1 MNEGA
6 AFSFQSR
13 KCWETQFSFR
23 GVLEQNQEVKKPAEF
38 KLQRVEKESWQQDES
53 RGKSGGKNLNRKE
66 KKQESTAE
74 EEKS

>member
-1 MNEGA
+1 M
-6 AFSFQSR
+6 
-13 KCWETQFSFR
+13 
-23 GVLEQNQEVKKPAEF
+23 EQNQEVKKPAEF

-74 EEKS
+74 KEKG